1 MRPDVEVP
9 VDKLTVA
16 AYRIPTDQPEADGTI
31 SWDATTM
38 VVVRAHADGQVGTGW
53 TYAAQAAGAL
63 VGNLLADV
71 VSGRCALDV
80 TGTYH
85 AMCRAVRNVGR
96 PGVAATAISAVDTAL
111 WDLKARLLD
120 LRLAR
125 LLGMIQSEVPVYGS
139 GGFTTYD
146 ATTLADQLGH
156 WVHEVGIPRV
166 KIKIGES
173 WGAAVGRDLARIR
186 QAREVIGTGPELFV
200 DANGGY
206 TRKQAIRVA
215 HAADDAG
222 IGWFEEPVSSDD
234 VAGLH
239 EVRDQVD
246 AEVAAGEYGYDLT
259 YFQRMCAAQAV
270 DCLQAD
276 VTRCGGISEWQRVA
290 AVAAAHGLRVSGHC
304 APHLHLDVA
313 AAVANL
319 AHLEWFHD
327 HVRIEAMLFDGTVTP
342 TGGLARLDMSA
353 PGNGLTFR
361 EPDAERFRIA

>member
-1 MRPDVEVP
+1 
-9 VDKLTVA
+9 
-16 AYRIPTDQPEADGTI
+16 
-31 SWDATTM
+31 
-38 VVVRAHADGQVGTGW
+38 
-53 TYAAQAAGAL
+53 
-63 VGNLLADV
+63 
-71 VSGRCALDV
+71 
-80 TGTYH
+80 
-85 AMCRAVRNVGR
+85 
-96 PGVAATAISAVDTAL
+96 
-111 WDLKARLLD
+111 
-120 LRLAR
+120 
-125 LLGMIQSEVPVYGS
+125 
-139 GGFTTYD
+139 
-146 ATTLADQLGH
+146 
-156 WVHEVGIPRV
+156 
-166 KIKIGES
+166 
-173 WGAAVGRDLARIR
+173 
-186 QAREVIGTGPELFV
+186 VIGTGPELFV